1 VLCADRFWTYLP
13 LLVDKKKSDRNNGE
27 QSGGKSARKAEW
39 LLPSERGACHFR
51 KYARPPSTH
60 AEQVI
65 YFKTAVK
72 TCYARVAAAPSP
84 QVWKKWRKIAL
95 VAG

>member
-1 VLCADRFWTYLP
+1 MASKVAEKAI
-13 LLVDKKKSDRNNGE
+13 VKRNGCC
-27 QSGGKSARKAEW
+27 
-39 LLPSERGACHFR
+39 RGACHFR

-72 TCYARVAAAPSP
+72 TCYARGGGGGGGGGTLPPSVEKVAENSTRRRLTRR
-84 QVWKKWRKIAL
+84 VAL
-95 VAG
+95 EFY